1 VIDRVLPLASAAEGF
16 AAMIDGTH
24 TGKIIFTP

>member
-1 VIDRVLPLASAAEGF
+1 VLPLRDAAEGF

-24 TGKIIFTP
+24 TGKIVFTP